1 MRIAKIIVKYKIN
14 ILIDEENKEEI
25 KLDDKISKFLTET
38 NIFEDKIPK
47 NSKHENSK
55 LVSFKDNMSI
65 SMDETRKILWRSRK
79 EK

>member
-65 SMDETRKILWRSRK
+65 SMEETRKIL
-79 EK
+79 